1 MAAPPLPAALSA
13 RVEYFISTC
22 AYLIKPSALQLLSY
36 MLPDRVEFFKNS
48 IVSGSLSNCTN
59 MAPPPVELVALLP
72 LNSLFLIS
80 KKAELPADLLKTA
93 PPPQLALLSTNADWS
108 IPTPDGVPEIR
119 NPPPQP
125 LASLS

>member
-1 MAAPPLPAALSA
+1 MAAPPLPATLSA

-22 AYLIKPSALQLLSY
+22 AWLNKPSALPLPSD

-48 IVSGSLSNCTN
+48 AEPGSLSNWTN

-80 KKAELPADLLKTA
+80 RKAELPADLLKTA
-93 PPPQLALLSTNADWS
+93 PPPQLALLPTNADWS
-108 IPTPDGVPEIR
+108 IPTPDGLPEIR
-119 NPPPQP
+119 NPPPQS
-125 LASLS
+125 LALLL